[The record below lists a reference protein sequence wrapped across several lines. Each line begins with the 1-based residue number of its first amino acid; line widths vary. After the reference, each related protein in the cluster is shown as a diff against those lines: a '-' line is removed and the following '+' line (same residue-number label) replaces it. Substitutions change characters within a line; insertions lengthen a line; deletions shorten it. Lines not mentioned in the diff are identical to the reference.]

1 MYKMLKEESVGD
13 RTRCLNLFPP
23 PWAHSQSVGWA
34 QEHKGTPH
42 KGTRE
47 YHIGAQLYKDTLHK
61 GTPHKRTQGYIAN
74 YWLWVRHS
82 ITPLQLFIISC
93 TLVRQNT
100 IVLHCIFKTA
110 YWCSKC
116 ILLDTN
122 YCTLYI
128 GTADVHNTMCWKS
141 IQQCSW
147 PTVLSQ

>member
-1 MYKMLKEESVGD
+1 M
-13 RTRCLNLFPP
+13 
-23 PWAHSQSVGWA
+23 SQSVPSALGPQPKCRLGTRA
-34 QEHKGTPH
+34 QGYTTQGYKRTPH
-42 KGTRE
+42 KSTGLQGYT
-47 YHIGAQLYKDTLHK
+47 
-61 GTPHKRTQGYIAN
+61 TQGYTTQGTKAYFIAN